1 MRFDVQ
7 ALAATRLSTSPAMEA
22 LAWLR
27 LTATA
32 RRHPVFGDPGPVARG
47 ALRHPD
53 VALIVDLIP
62 PDGLPYFPDL
72 LTPKP
77 RTGSWQQILHTQI
90 AEIES
95 TAQDHINTQVFS
107 RPQVHGGRPT
117 SRRVLRLAE
126 AGRLQERLAL
136 GIARFWRTT
145 LHDDW
150 PALQAVLDNDLA
162 DRAKEVATHGIGHV
176 LGSVHPRTTWTG
188 DSLIV
193 DTLFKHSVELHGHGP
208 AVAAT
213 VLSPSL
219 MVQFE
224 DPSQATLYHP
234 ANRIGDTG
242 RRRRGTLTEVVG
254 VVRAALLGDLGCP
267 RSTAE
272 LARRHTVAAS
282 TVSYHLTALHRAEL
296 VTRRRDGRY
305 VLYQRTPRA
314 DILCEHA

>member
-22 LAWLR
+22 LAWLT

-62 PDGLPYFPDL
+62 PDGRLYFTDL

-95 TAQDHINTQVFS
+95 TAQDHINTRVFS
-107 RPQVHGGRPT
+107 RPQVHGGHPT
-117 SRRVLRLAE
+117 SRRVRRLAE

-136 GIARFWRTT
+136 GIARFWRTA

-176 LGSVHPRTTWTG
+176 LGNVHPRTTWTG
-188 DSLIV
+188 DSLII
-193 DTLFKHSVELHGHGP
+193 DTPHEHSIELHGHGP
-208 AVAAT
+208 AIAAT
-213 VLSPSL
+213 VLGPSL

-224 DPSQATLYHP
+224 DLSQVTLYYP
-234 ANRIGDTG
+234 ANRIGSTG
-242 RRRRGTLTEVVG
+242 RRGRGTLTEVLG
-254 VVRAALLGDLGCP
+254 AVRAALLSDLGCP

-272 LARRHTVAAS
+272 LVRRHAVAAS
-282 TVSYHLTALHRAEL
+282 TVSYHLTALHRAGL